1 VLDTRQVSLIADYFV
16 IATAESERQTKAI
29 VDEIE
34 KQMRARKVRPLS
46 VDGEAGSG
54 WVLIDFGNI
63 LVHIFDTD
71 TRDYY
76 RLEELWEHA
85 TTVVRI
91 Q

>member
-1 VLDTRQVSLIADYFV
+1 MLDTRQVSLIADYFV
-16 IATAESERQTKAI
+16 IATADSERQTKAI
-29 VDEIE
+29 LDDIE
-34 KQMRARKVRPLS
+34 KQMRARKIRPIS
-46 VDGEAGSG
+46 VDGEADSG

-63 LVHIFDTD
+63 LVHIFDAE

-76 RLEELWEHA
+76 RLEELWDRA